1 MFTQSEEVIGRAK
14 ADVWELSLA
23 GSRVELEEIIFH
35 ELVDLH
41 DGGLVTATVA
51 VVGRRENCDNITL
64 VRPVVSVHDK
74 LMGASDPG
82 QVIGVVELLG
92 DVLTE
97 AVASAT
103 RRNTPTAPLIGI
115 RPEQVADGTLVRRLL
130 HAIELANLVEGVDA
144 GRETTVKA
152 ED

>member
-1 MFTQSEEVIGRAK
+1 M
-14 ADVWELSLA
+14 LP
-23 GSRVELEEIIFH
+23 
-35 ELVDLH
+35 LVSLH
-41 DGGLVTATVA
+41 D
-51 VVGRRENCDNITL
+51 E
-64 VRPVVSVHDK
+64 
-74 LMGASDPG
+74 LMGASNK
-82 QVIGVVELLG
+82 VKAVNVSELFG
-92 DVLTE
+92 YVLTE
-97 AVASAT
+97 SVTSAT